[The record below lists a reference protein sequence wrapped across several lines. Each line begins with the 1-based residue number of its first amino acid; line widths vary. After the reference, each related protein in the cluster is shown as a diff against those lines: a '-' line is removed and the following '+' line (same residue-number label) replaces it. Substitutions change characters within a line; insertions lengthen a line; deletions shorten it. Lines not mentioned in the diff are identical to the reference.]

1 MVHLLYIMDFIHL
14 FSFFNKKIF
23 NMLYLNTVFL
33 LLLSCQNRTLDNKIE
48 KSISY
53 EIQELSIDSPRLEAS
68 SLHITKKIDT
78 THKYLSNVQSKIYN
92 AFIQSMISKNNSSLN
107 YVYSRLNKI
116 NSIKKTNIVQ
126 YWMAFLQFY
135 NAIYY
140 SENGDKTNSEN
151 SIEKGVEIMN
161 NMRNKNS
168 EDYTLLSYLQA
179 FSLQFKGMKAAFY
192 VSKVNENIE
201 TALAIDS
208 SNLRAN
214 FVYASNDFY
223 TPEKYGGGSKV
234 EYYLKKCISLPIQS
248 IESDIL
254 PSWGKEESYEMLIK
268 FYLNKKDY
276 SSAKFWFS
284 NATNEFPDSYVINK
298 LASKLIGK

>member
-1 MVHLLYIMDFIHL
+1 MDSLHL
-14 FSFFNKKIF
+14 FSFFNKIF
-23 NMLYLNTVFL
+23 FIMLHLSTFL
-33 LLLSCQNRTLDNKIE
+33 FLLLSCQNNNIGNKIE
-48 KSISY
+48 NSISY
-53 EIQELSIDSPRLEAS
+53 EIQELRLDSPKAEKNRQL
-68 SLHITKKIDT
+68 ITKKIDT

-107 YVYSRLNKI
+107 DVYSRLNKI
-116 NSIKKTNIVQ
+116 NTIKKTNIVQ
-126 YWMAFLQFY
+126 YWMAYLQFY

-151 SIEKGVEIMN
+151 SSEKGIEIMN
-161 NMRNKNS
+161 NMSNKNS

-208 SNLRAN
+208 GNLRAN
-214 FVYASNDFY
+214 FVFASNDFY
-223 TPEKYGGGSKV
+223 TPKKYGGGTKV
-234 EYYLKKCISLPIQS
+234 EYYLKRAISLPIQS

-254 PSWGKEESYEMLIK
+254 PSWGKEESYEMLIRH
-268 FYLNKKDY
+268 YLNNKDY
-276 SSAKFWFS
+276 SNAKLWFS
-284 NATNEFPDSYVINK
+284 NANNEFPESYIINK
-298 LASKLIGK
+298 LAPKLIGK